1 MSNFNHPVMKKYL
14 IMNKLAII
22 VVGFLLLAS
31 CDDFLVESPKDQIAV
46 DQFFDSPEDARSTV
60 NAIYRSGVPT
70 FYDAGGFRGNGHLFG
85 GYLSGLFGNQDKG
98 EAVSILL
105 AQDLAFGPQ
114 NLNDFLDGL
123 WSGSYLAISRANNAV
138 KYIPLTDR
146 LAETESQQLL
156 AEARFFRA
164 FNYFF
169 LVKYFGD
176 VPLVLEPVE
185 NLDNIF
191 VLRDDTEAV
200 YGQIV
205 SDLNWAIQNGG
216 LANVPF
222 VRNGFRITQGAA
234 ATLLADVH
242 LQMAGY
248 PLQAQDSYAQAA
260 AAARSV
266 IQSGAYSLI
275 EHGPTLQASAYN
287 VMRTSDLE
295 DEYIYSIEYNADI
308 APNGAPMWTYPG
320 NIRPPAIK
328 YSRTLNAYY
337 PISQYV
343 GVYDPDLDLRIQNQQ
358 FFFNSIEIDGTNIE
372 FGEWATYLWHDD
384 QALFE
389 SGRGDKDMSVY
400 RYAEVLL
407 IAAEAIARSEGV
419 TAEAIGYLADVR
431 SRAYWETERSV
442 IVADLVGLSEQQ
454 FVEEVW
460 KERLRELP
468 LEVRTWSDIQRTRL
482 YPVTSPASPGEVN
495 FEEVIGH
502 SNNWG
507 QTFQEHHLLLPISQN
522 ELDRNPELTQ
532 NPGYE

>member
-1 MSNFNHPVMKKYL
+1 MKKL
-14 IMNKLAII
+14 TII
-22 VVGFLLLAS
+22 ILGFLILAS
-31 CDDFLVESPKDQIAV
+31 CEDFLVESPKDQIAV

-60 NAIYRSGVPT
+60 NGIYRSGVPS

-98 EAVSILL
+98 EAVSVLL
-105 AQDLAFGPQ
+105 AQELTFNGQ

-123 WSGSYLAISRANNAV
+123 WSGAYLAISRANNAI

-146 LAETESQQLL
+146 LSESESAQLL

-169 LVKYFGD
+169 LVKYFGA

-191 VLRDDTEAV
+191 VPRDDIGTV
-200 YGQIV
+200 YNQIV
-205 SDLNWAIQNGG
+205 ADLDWAIQNGG
-216 LANVPF
+216 LPNVPF
-222 VRNGFRITQGAA
+222 VRNNFRITQGAA

-248 PLQAQDSYAQAA
+248 PLQAEDSYAKAA
-260 AAARSV
+260 AAARLV
-266 IQSGAYSLI
+266 IESGAYNLI
-275 EHGPTLQASAYN
+275 QHGSTLKESAYN
-287 VMRTSDLE
+287 VMRISDVE

-308 APNGAPMWTYPG
+308 APNGAPMWVYPG
-320 NIRPPAIK
+320 NIRPPGIK

-337 PISQYV
+337 PINQYV
-343 GVYDPDLDLRIQNQQ
+343 SVYDPDVDLRIQNQQ
-358 FFFNSIEIDGTNIE
+358 FFFNSIEIDGQLFE
-372 FGEWATYLWHDD
+372 FGERATYLWHDD
-384 QALFE
+384 RALFE
-389 SGRGDKDMSVY
+389 TARGDKDMSVY

-419 TAEAIGYLADVR
+419 TPEAVQYLADVR
-431 SRAYWETERSV
+431 ARAYWQTDRSD
-442 IVADLVGLSEQQ
+442 IVSALSGLSVQE

-482 YPVTSPASPGEVN
+482 YPVTSGANPGEVN
-495 FEEVIGH
+495 FVNVVGQ

-507 QTFQEHHLLLPISQN
+507 KIFQEHHLLLPISQN

-532 NPGYE
+532 NPGY

>member
-1 MSNFNHPVMKKYL
+1 MKKLTFIISIYL
-14 IMNKLAII
+14 LLPSCD
-22 VVGFLLLAS
+22 GFLI
-31 CDDFLVESPKDQIAV
+31 ESPKDQIAL

-60 NAIYRSGVPT
+60 NGIYRSGVPT

-105 AQDLAFGPQ
+105 AQDLAFDGQ
-114 NLNDFLDGL
+114 NLNDFLDDL
-123 WSGSYLAISRANNAV
+123 WSRAYLAISRANNAI
-138 KYIPLTDR
+138 KYIPLTER
-146 LAETESQQLL
+146 LEESESQQLL
-156 AEARFFRA
+156 AEAKFFRA

-169 LVKYFGD
+169 LVKYFGA

-185 NLDNIF
+185 SLENIF
-191 VLRDDTEAV
+191 LPRNDIETV
-200 YGQIV
+200 YRQIV
-205 SDLNWAIQNGG
+205 EDLDWAIQHGG

-248 PLQAQDSYAQAA
+248 PLQASDSYAKAA
-260 AAARSV
+260 AAARLV
-266 IQSGAYSLI
+266 IQSGAHKLI
-275 EHGPTLQASAYN
+275 ENGPTPKESAFN
-287 VMRTSDLE
+287 VMRTSDME

-320 NIRPPAIK
+320 NVRPPGIK

-337 PISQYV
+337 PIDQYV
-343 GVYDPDLDLRIQNQQ
+343 GIYEQDVDLRMQNQQ
-358 FFFNSIEIDGTNIE
+358 FFFNSIEIGGTPVDL
-372 FGEWATYLWHDD
+372 GGWATFQWHDEK
-384 QALFE
+384 ALFE
-389 SGRGDKDMSVY
+389 TGRGDKDMNVY

-419 TAEAIGYLADVR
+419 TAEAVEYLAEVR
-431 SRAYWETERSV
+431 SRAYWKTERSA
-442 IVADLVGLSEQQ
+442 IVADLAGLSEQE

-482 YPVTSPASPGEVN
+482 YPETSAANPGEVSFVN
-495 FEEVIGH
+495 VIGH

-507 QTFQEHHLLLPISQN
+507 QTFQEHHLLLPIAKN

-532 NPGYE
+532 NPGY

>member
-1 MSNFNHPVMKKYL
+1 MKKL
-14 IMNKLAII
+14 TVII
-22 VVGFLLLAS
+22 VGFLILAS
-31 CDDFLVESPKDQIAV
+31 CDDFLVETPKDQIAV

-60 NAIYRSGVPT
+60 NGIYRSGVPT
-70 FYDAGGFRGNGHLFG
+70 FYAAGGFRGNGHLFG

-105 AQDLAFGPQ
+105 AQDLAFDGQ

-123 WSGSYLAISRANNAV
+123 WSGAYLAISRANNAIS
-138 KYIPLTDR
+138 YIPLTDR
-146 LAETESQQLL
+146 LSESESQQLL

-176 VPLVLEPVE
+176 IPLVLEPVE
-185 NLDNIF
+185 NLENIF
-191 VLRDDTEAV
+191 VTRDDMETV
-200 YGQIV
+200 YNQIV
-205 SDLNWAIQNGG
+205 EDLNWAIQNGG
-216 LANVPF
+216 LPNVPF
-222 VRNGFRITQGAA
+222 AMNGFRITQGAA

-248 PLQAQDSYAQAA
+248 PLQATDSYAQSAD
-260 AAARSV
+260 AARLV
-266 IQSGAYSLI
+266 IQSGAYNLI
-275 EHGPTLQASAYN
+275 QHGPTLKESAYN
-287 VMRTSDLE
+287 VMRTSDVE
-295 DEYIYSIEYNADI
+295 DEYIYTIEYNADI
-308 APNGAPMWTYPG
+308 SPNGAPMWAYPG
-320 NIRPPAIK
+320 NIRPPGIK

-337 PISQYV
+337 PISEYV
-343 GVYDPDLDLRIQNQQ
+343 SIYDADIDLRIQNQQ
-358 FFFNSIEIDGTNIE
+358 FFFNSIEIEGQVFE

-384 QALFE
+384 RALFE
-389 SGRGDKDMSVY
+389 TGRGDKDMSVY

-419 TAEAIGYLADVR
+419 TSEAVNYLADVR
-431 SRAYWETERSV
+431 ARAYWQTDRSD
-442 IVADLVGLSEQQ
+442 IVSALTGLSTQD

-482 YPVTSPASPGEVN
+482 YPVTSAASPGEVDFVN
-495 FEEVIGH
+495 VIGQ

-507 QTFQEHHLLLPISQN
+507 QTFQEHHLLLPIPQN
-522 ELDRNPELTQ
+522 ELHRNPELTQ
-532 NPGYE
+532 NPGY